1 MKFQFGIEH
10 ETAFINP
17 NGDFADFSNTPFEDF
32 ENIIETLP
40 LYESDY
46 PQLRIGDSGI
56 KLKRWY
62 IEGYER
68 FNDQEEVT
76 ACSPK
81 GIEIRTT
88 IHSSVESTIQE
99 LEESYELLKTA
110 ADKVGYKPAL
120 VSFNPFKNKFDPV
133 PPLSD
138 FEEKRRQSSPE
149 MITADI
155 PMLTQ
160 GPDLS
165 LSCADLSEPQII
177 TAAKKLTYYS
187 PFIVPF
193 SFSSPFYEGT
203 AWQGLS
209 ARTWQRTGA
218 RPAVMAFLK
227 DDTYSIESTPSLTQ
241 IARVPAEVGRI
252 EFKAFD
258 SCGEFTLYQSLL
270 YLLKGIVLD
279 TQLTGATTT
288 PDEAMHKRSAIDGFS
303 DPLIKEHA
311 LIATQAAQL
320 ALPESER
327 HHLDCLLEKLETN
340 DSEASLMKHAYQHQK
355 MSIEQII
362 MQAAR

>member
-17 NGDFADFSNTPFEDF
+17 QGNFADFSNTPFEDF
-32 ENIIETLP
+32 EKIIETLP
-40 LYESDY
+40 LYDSDY
-46 PQLRIGDSGI
+46 PQLRIGDAGI

-68 FNDQEEVT
+68 FNDNKEVT

-88 IHSSVESTIQE
+88 IHDSVESTIQE
-99 LEESYELLKTA
+99 LEESYQLLKQA
-110 ADKVGYKPAL
+110 ADKLGYKPAL
-120 VSFNPFKNKFDPV
+120 VSFNPFQKQFDPI

-138 FEEKRRQSSPE
+138 FEQQRRKGSPE
-149 MITADI
+149 KITADI

-165 LSCADLSEPQII
+165 LSCAELSEAQVVA
-177 TAAKKLTYYS
+177 AAKKLTFYS

-193 SFSSPFYEGT
+193 SFSSPFYDGG

-218 RPAVMAFLK
+218 RPAVMVFLK
-227 DDTYSIESTPSLTQ
+227 DDTHSIQSTPSLTQ

-258 SCGEFTLYQSLL
+258 SCSDFGLYQSLF
-270 YLLKGIVLD
+270 YLLKGLVID
-279 TQLTGATTT
+279 TELTGSSTT
-288 PDEAMHKRSAIDGFS
+288 PDETMHKHSAIEGFNA
-303 DPLIKEHA
+303 PLIKQQA
-311 LIATQAAQL
+311 LIATLAAQK
-320 ALPESER
+320 ALPVDER
-327 HHLDCLLEKLETN
+327 HYIEPLLEQLNTN
-340 DSEASLMKHAYQHQK
+340 MNQAFAMKQAYLHSAD
-355 MSIEQII
+355 SIEQVV

>member
-1 MKFQFGIEH
+1 MKFQYGIEH

-17 NGDFADFSNTPFEDF
+17 QGKYADFSNTPFEDF
-32 ENIIETLP
+32 EKIIDTLP
-40 LYESDY
+40 LHDSDY
-46 PQLRIGDSGI
+46 PQLRIGDAGI

-68 FNDQEEVT
+68 FNDEREVT

-88 IHSSVESTIQE
+88 IHTSVESTIQE
-99 LEESYELLKTA
+99 LEESYQLLKQA
-110 ADKVGYKPAL
+110 AGKVGYKPAL
-120 VSFNPFKNKFDPV
+120 ISFNPFKKQFDPV

-138 FEEKRRQSSPE
+138 FEQKRRQGSPE
-149 MITADI
+149 KITADI

-165 LSCADLSEPQII
+165 LSCADLSEAEVV
-177 TAAKKLTYYS
+177 AAAQKLTYYS

-193 SFSSPFYEGT
+193 SFSSPFYEGE

-227 DDTYSIESTPSLTQ
+227 NNKHSITSTPSLTQ

-258 SCGEFTLYQSLL
+258 SCGDFSLYQSLF
-270 YLLKGIVLD
+270 YLLKGLVLD
-279 TQLTGATTT
+279 KQLTGSSTV
-288 PDEAMHKRSAIDGFS
+288 PDEAMHKRSAIEGFN
-303 DPLIKEHA
+303 DPLIKQQA
-311 LIATQAAQL
+311 LMATQAAQL
-320 ALPESER
+320 ALPENER
-327 HHLDCLLEKLETN
+327 HHLETLLSKLNSNT
-340 DSEASLMKHAYQHQK
+340 SEASVMKHAFQHQA
-355 MSIEQII
+355 MSIEQIV
-362 MQAAR
+362 MQAAP